1 MNAQT
6 EILQILFNNDK
17 SKTWLSQKLG
27 ISPQNLDYK
36 LNKASD
42 LPLIFYNEIMAIF
55 KKEGFITSAKDQC
68 DYLLRQTITIDSMI
82 GNMLSILNDTV
93 ERITEDH
100 VLDFKEKMKLS
111 ELTDKIKMNF
121 NNELE
126 KIQNIIEG
134 RRWKIKKNWRGC

>member
-134 RRWKIKKNWRGC
+134 RR